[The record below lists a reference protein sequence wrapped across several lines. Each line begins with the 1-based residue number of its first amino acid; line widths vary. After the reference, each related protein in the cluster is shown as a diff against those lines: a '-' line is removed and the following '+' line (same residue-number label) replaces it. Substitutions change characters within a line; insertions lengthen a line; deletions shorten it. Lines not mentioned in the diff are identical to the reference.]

1 MESVVITLDRPIS
14 EYVDRQSQSRN
25 VSRQQTI
32 IELVNLG
39 FQTRLRE
46 YYQRYRSGEISF
58 GRMAEE
64 MGVTS
69 WELSHLL
76 EEHGWTPHNLPSQ
89 E

>member
-1 MESVVITLDRPIS
+1 MVP
-14 EYVDRQSQSRN
+14 
-25 VSRQQTI
+25 
-32 IELVNLG
+32 VNLG
-39 FQTRLRE
+39 FEMRLRE
-46 YYQRYRSGEISF
+46 YYQRYPRGEISF

-64 MGVTS
+64 LGVTS

>member
-32 IELVNLG
+32 MELVNLG
-39 FQTRLRE
+39 FEMRLRE
-46 YYQRYRSGEISF
+46 YYQRYRRGEISF

-64 MGVTS
+64 LGVTS